1 MARSKRFLILLA
13 VLAAAC
19 AAAAIALNWQQRQEQ
34 IQTSGEAV
42 LEIDPD
48 SVQALSWTR
57 GELSLSFTR
66 DEEGNW
72 SYDDDDAFPV
82 NPEAMEQLLSPFA
95 PFSAAFMIEEA
106 QDEGQY
112 GLDEPECSI
121 AIDTGGPA
129 MKSSWGT
136 PAPWTDSGMSPSG
149 TGRSTWRWT
158 TRWKRMRRR
167 CTTAS

>member
-57 GELSLSFTR
+57 RPWNSCSPP
-66 DEEGNW
+66 
-72 SYDDDDAFPV
+72 SPPFPR
-82 NPEAMEQLLSPFA
+82 PL
-95 PFSAAFMIEEA
+95 
-106 QDEGQY
+106 
-112 GLDEPECSI
+112 
-121 AIDTGGPA
+121 
-129 MKSSWGT
+129 
-136 PAPWTDSGMSPSG
+136 
-149 TGRSTWRWT
+149 
-158 TRWKRMRRR
+158 
-167 CTTAS
+167 

>member
-57 GELSLSFTR
+57 GNSPCPLPGTR
-66 DEEGNW
+66 RGIG
-72 SYDDDDAFPV
+72 
-82 NPEAMEQLLSPFA
+82 AM
-95 PFSAAFMIEEA
+95 
-106 QDEGQY
+106 
-112 GLDEPECSI
+112 
-121 AIDTGGPA
+121 TTT
-129 MKSSWGT
+129 T
-136 PAPWTDSGMSPSG
+136 PS
-149 TGRSTWRWT
+149 R
-158 TRWKRMRRR
+158 
-167 CTTAS
+167 

>member
-72 SYDDDDAFPV
+72 SYDDDDA
-82 NPEAMEQLLSPFA
+82 
-95 PFSAAFMIEEA
+95 
-106 QDEGQY
+106 
-112 GLDEPECSI
+112 
-121 AIDTGGPA
+121 
-129 MKSSWGT
+129 
-136 PAPWTDSGMSPSG
+136 
-149 TGRSTWRWT
+149 RWT
-158 TRWKRMRRR
+158 RRPWNS
-167 CTTAS
+167 CSPPSPPFPQPL